1 MERLLRDSEVA
12 SRLGLRVAT
21 IRKMRAD
28 GRLPSVRP
36 TGKRAVRIP
45 SDAVDALMQRRTAQG
60 EDRGVA

>member
-1 MERLLRDSEVA
+1 MERLLKDSEAA
-12 SRLGLRVAT
+12 SKLGLRVAT

-45 SDAVDALMQRRTAQG
+45 SAAVEALMRHG
-60 EDRGVA
+60 VEGRGAA